1 MTVLADTSAWVEFDR
16 ATGSRT
22 HLRLR
27 ELIQLGE
34 VATTEPIQMEV
45 LAGARSQTRELDL
58 RRMLN
63 GIAWLPCE
71 PATDFDAAQRIYRTC
86 RRGGIT
92 PRGLIDCLIAAIAL
106 RTQSAVLA
114 HDADFARLAAVIDM
128 RLDNGSLLP

>member
-1 MTVLADTSAWVEFDR
+1 
-16 ATGSRT
+16 
-22 HLRLR
+22 
-27 ELIQLGE
+27 
-34 VATTEPIQMEV
+34 MEV

-114 HDADFARLAAVIDM
+114 HDADLARLAAVLDM
-128 RLDNGSLLP
+128 RLDTGRLLPYRKSAGLGKRW

>member
-1 MTVLADTSAWVEFDR
+1 M
-16 ATGSRT
+16 
-22 HLRLR
+22 
-27 ELIQLGE
+27 
-34 VATTEPIQMEV
+34 QMEV
-45 LAGARSQTRELDL
+45 LAGARSQTRELDP

-71 PATDFDAAQRIYRTC
+71 PATDFDAAKRIYRTC

-114 HDADFARLAAVIDM
+114 PDADFARLAAVIDI
-128 RLDNGSLLP
+128 RLDNGSLLPPEFSVRSTTEPSGRRPPSRTRPLAARVPG